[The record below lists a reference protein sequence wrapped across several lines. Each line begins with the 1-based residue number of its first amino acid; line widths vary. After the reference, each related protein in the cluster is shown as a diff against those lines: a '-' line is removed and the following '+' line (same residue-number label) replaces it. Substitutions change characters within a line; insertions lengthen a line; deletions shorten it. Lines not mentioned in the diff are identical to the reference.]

1 MRSQHVVLA
10 GWLLY
15 RRIRGMQL
23 TARGSHDTQHAHVLQ
38 CHVQCV
44 AGEVPSIKTNTLDSL
59 QSCCWLVTVQFSI
72 GETMK
77 DFGLTGTPCAGASVP
92 SLAYNG
98 IIPGPLVDRTQ

>member
-10 GWLLY
+10 GCLLY

-23 TARGSHDTQHAHVLQ
+23 KHVVLTT
-38 CHVQCV
+38 HSTHMSYNVMSV
-44 AGEVPSIKTNTLDSL
+44 VWLVMYPAYAYTTLDPL
-59 QSCCWLVTVQFSI
+59 QSCCLLVTVQFSI